1 MVFSARVV
9 EAIERGKDGPEAT
22 GVMATILRPSGAGPL
37 RVQAPR
43 RAKGAPADIDVAKLR
58 SSLQRG
64 MTVDAGVVRDHDS
77 LRRAR
82 AVIERATPS
91 APPVTPEDWEHQ
103 NLLTVGGAVVV
114 AAAARLETRGAH
126 TRTDHPQTSPA
137 FLRRI
142 LVVGP

>member
-9 EAIERGKDGPEAT
+9 EAIERGKDGPDAT
-22 GVMATILRPSGAGPL
+22 GVMAAIVSPVGAGPL
-37 RVQAPR
+37 RVHSPPRVERAPSET
-43 RAKGAPADIDVAKLR
+43 DVAKLR
-58 SSLQRG
+58 GGLQRG
-64 MTVDAGVVRDHDS
+64 MTVEAGVVRDHQS

-114 AAAARLETRGAH
+114 AATARLETRGAH
-126 TRTDHPQTSPA
+126 TRTDYPETSPA
-137 FLRRI
+137 FQRRI
-142 LVVGP
+142 VVVGP